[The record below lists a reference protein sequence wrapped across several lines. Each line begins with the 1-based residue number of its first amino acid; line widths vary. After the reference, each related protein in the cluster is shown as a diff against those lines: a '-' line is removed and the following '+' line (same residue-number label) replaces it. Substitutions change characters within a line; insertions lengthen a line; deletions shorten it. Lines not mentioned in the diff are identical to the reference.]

1 MRAIKYRPHVSN
13 TREGIRKMRKENM
26 RNNEEKLLRD
36 IQYEINCYLT
46 TGQLNSL
53 LFILFLIPR

>member
-1 MRAIKYRPHVSN
+1 
-13 TREGIRKMRKENM
+13 M

-53 LFILFLIPR
+53 LFILFLIPRHAVVSKPGLGKYSTARTPKVSPRP